1 VCSTPFSTFFSL
13 RRMGKCFLL
22 HDVVLVS
29 VDDAAEVV
37 RVVTLS
43 EAIAQLLSLLDYF
56 YFFLGPRSILV
67 GKFLV

>member
-1 VCSTPFSTFFSL
+1 
-13 RRMGKCFLL
+13 MGKCFLL